1 MLAQILWFPADGR
14 PASGRFDLSRNKCL
28 RTLET
33 TARSINSAGGAASDF
48 FKTILSTTAPSL
60 MLNVVITHRDQDFRF
75 FVRRT
80 KRLASLACSTIYGTR
95 ETRYSGKFKL
105 FKDMHE
111 VREFQLVLCADVFGS
126 IAEYSVQ
133 ELKQAVKEEKA
144 RGGLDYLQYEPL
156 IISEMRAPRSRP
168 RDRHTGEHKGTSYYL
183 DASAL

>member
-1 MLAQILWFPADGR
+1 
-14 PASGRFDLSRNKCL
+14 
-28 RTLET
+28 
-33 TARSINSAGGAASDF
+33 
-48 FKTILSTTAPSL
+48 
-60 MLNVVITHRDQDFRF
+60 
-75 FVRRT
+75 
-80 KRLASLACSTIYGTR
+80 
-95 ETRYSGKFKL
+95 
-105 FKDMHE
+105 MHE

-144 RGGLDYLQYEPL
+144 RGGLDYLRYEPL